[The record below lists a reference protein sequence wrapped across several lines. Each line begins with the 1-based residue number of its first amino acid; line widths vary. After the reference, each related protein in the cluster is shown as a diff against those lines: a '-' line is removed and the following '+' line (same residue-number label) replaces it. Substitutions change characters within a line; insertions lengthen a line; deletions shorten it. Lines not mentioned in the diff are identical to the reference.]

1 MGRGEWG
8 MKISRLARVWSV
20 WRTPDR
26 RRNFAFHDGVRWEG
40 RRVKQGLNASA
51 TGKVTEVTR
60 LILVVRGVALAVCL
74 AVAASPVVAQVP
86 GADEPAGAPV
96 PARGEELTVYLM
108 TMGPGAAFW
117 ERFGHNAIRVRDDA
131 RGTDIAYNYGMFSF
145 EQENF
150 FLRFIRGQMDY
161 WMAPEDAQ
169 WLMAA
174 YPSVDRS
181 VWLQELNLTPAQRA
195 DLRDFLERNALPENR
210 FYRYDYY
217 RDNCS
222 TRVRDAIDLVIGGQ
236 LRLQT
241 EGISSGTTYREHT
254 RALTS
259 ADPALYSGLM
269 LGLGQPVD
277 REITAWEEMFLPM
290 ELRERIRD
298 MTIDNGAGERVPLVL
313 SEEVVYE
320 RSAPLSDGDTST
332 RWPIYTL
339 IGVVLGLAIVFT
351 GRRRALGQAGG
362 GVFPWLAGVWSALA
376 GTLGVVLVGLW
387 AFTDHATSYWNE
399 NILQFSPLLLV
410 LAVLIPGAVR
420 GRETLRLA
428 AWLAGLIA
436 AISLA
441 GFMAQVFPALSQSN
455 GEIIGLA
462 LPVNL
467 AIAYAL
473 ARLRDANGPGG
484 GKQAVRAAARNR
496 TAAAA

>member
-1 MGRGEWG
+1 
-8 MKISRLARVWSV
+8 MKGSNEPVTR
-20 WRTPDR
+20 
-26 RRNFAFHDGVRWEG
+26 
-40 RRVKQGLNASA
+40 KM
-51 TGKVTEVTR
+51 TEVTR
-60 LILVVRGVALAVCL
+60 FVLAARGVALAICL
-74 AVAASPVVAQVP
+74 AVAASPVVAQAP
-86 GADEPAGAPV
+86 GADGAPAS
-96 PARGEELTVYLM
+96 ARGEELTVYLM

-117 ERFGHNAIRVRDDA
+117 ERFGHNAIRIRDDA

-150 FLRFIRGQMDY
+150 FLRFIQGRMDY
-161 WMAPEDAQ
+161 WMEGFDTRLYADQLYVQA
-169 WLMAA
+169 
-174 YPSVDRS
+174 DRS

-217 RDNCS
+217 LDNCS
-222 TRVRDAIDLVIGGQ
+222 TRVRDAIDRAIGGQ
-236 LRLQT
+236 LRAQT
-241 EGISSGTTYREHT
+241 EGVSARTTYREHT

-277 REITAWEEMFLPM
+277 REISEWEEMFLPM
-290 ELRERIRD
+290 ELRDRIRD

-313 SEEVVYE
+313 SEEVYYE
-320 RSAPLSDGDTST
+320 RSAALPDGDVST
-332 RWPIYTL
+332 RWPTYTL
-339 IGVVLGLAIVFT
+339 VGLILAAAIAYT
-351 GRRRALGQAGG
+351 GRRRAQGLAGG
-362 GVFPWLAGVWSALA
+362 GVFPWLVGGWSVLA
-376 GTLGVVLVGLW
+376 GTLGIVLVGLW

-428 AWLAGLIA
+428 AWLAALIA
-436 AISLA
+436 ALSLA

-467 AIAYAL
+467 AIAYSL
-473 ARLRDANGPGG
+473 ARLRDASGQGG
-484 GKQAVRAAARNR
+484 RELAVRAAARNR